1 MSAPGGWE
9 SGVTVQF
16 LVVVIR
22 TMRVLLTEEEVGR
35 RSGMD
40 EPASKLGVKDFMYSF
55 CLSGLNKPN

>member
-1 MSAPGGWE
+1 M
-9 SGVTVQF
+9 QF

-22 TMRVLLTEEEVGR
+22 TMRVLLSEEEVGSR
-35 RSGMD
+35 GGMD

>member
-1 MSAPGGWE
+1 M
-9 SGVTVQF
+9 QF